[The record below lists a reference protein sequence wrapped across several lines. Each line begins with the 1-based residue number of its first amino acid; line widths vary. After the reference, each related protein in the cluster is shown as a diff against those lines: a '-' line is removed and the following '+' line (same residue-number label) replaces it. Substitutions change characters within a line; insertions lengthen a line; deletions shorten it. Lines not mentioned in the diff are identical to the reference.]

1 MATRLSWSLSGLGFV
16 RFKLRTLLLFVT
28 IAAFACAAP
37 ILWQQ
42 YQLYRF
48 KSYADR
54 NLQALSE
61 SEHQRFNS
69 IANSVLRRPDDTDT
83 FGWGHTP
90 WFLWRHPAG
99 NLVLLEASHIMS
111 IPGQSS
117 ARVTVI
123 DENGKP
129 INQTVFSTGWRIDVV
144 NAERIDPISQS
155 GLFFA
160 INSQNVINGRDVA
173 KQYYAIIN
181 DETFLLRIEDSNGN
195 SLTNGTK
202 NHMIG
207 PELPHAY
214 NVEQISNLKSL
225 MDATIDNA
233 R

>member
-1 MATRLSWSLSGLGFV
+1 ML
-16 RFKLRTLLLFVT
+16 VT
-28 IAAFACAAP
+28 IAAFVCAAP

-48 KSYADR
+48 KSYVDR
-54 NLQALSE
+54 NLQAMSD

-69 IANSVLRRPDDTDT
+69 IANSVLRRRDDNNT

-99 NLVLLEASHIMS
+99 NLVLLEASHIMC

-117 ARVTVI
+117 ARITVI
-123 DENGKP
+123 DENGKRV
-129 INQTVFSTGWRIDVV
+129 NQTVFSTGWRIDVV
-144 NAERIDPISQS
+144 NAERIDPISQT

-160 INSQNVINGRDVA
+160 INSQNEINGRDVA
-173 KQYYAIIN
+173 KQYYAIID

-195 SLTNGTK
+195 SLMNGNK

-207 PELPHAY
+207 PELPAEY
-214 NVEQISNLKSL
+214 NVEKISDLKSL
-225 MDATIDNA
+225 MDATIESA